1 MAPPAASGRA
11 EPVNTYTKSI
21 STNTDVRTRES
32 PGFAATSLLVT
43 PALLVVVGLFGGGLV
58 LGLIQSLAP
67 LPTAGADVL
76 TVEHFAHVLSD
87 PDFLHSLM
95 LTLYVSATSTAIAAA
110 FSIILALVLV
120 SIAKKYRL
128 LHFIFQIPLTVPH
141 LVIAVAVV
149 FMLSPTGFFSR
160 LAVKFGLIDSSAAFP
175 LLINDRWGVGIILAY
190 VWKEVPFITL
200 MILAVLR
207 HTGVELLEVGR
218 TLKAGPWQR
227 FRYITLPTI
236 SPSLGAACL
245 IVFAYSFG
253 AFEVP
258 FLLGQSYPMTLPV
271 WAYKNYSDVDLL
283 ARPEGI
289 ATGIII
295 AGVIIVAIVLSQTLI
310 QAARRRGAVL

>member
-1 MAPPAASGRA
+1 M
-11 EPVNTYTKSI
+11 
-21 STNTDVRTRES
+21 
-32 PGFAATSLLVT
+32 
-43 PALLVVVGLFGGGLV
+43 
-58 LGLIQSLAP
+58 LGLIQSLSHS
-67 LPTAGADVL
+67 TAADMGSL
-76 TVEHFAHVLSD
+76 TFEHFVNVLYD

-95 LTLYVSATSTAIAAA
+95 LTLYISATSTAVAAVL
-110 FSIILALVLV
+110 SIVMALILVTL
-120 SIAKKYRL
+120 SGKYRFV
-128 LHFIFQIPLTVPH
+128 HFIFQIPLTVPH

-160 LAVKFGLIDSSAAFP
+160 LFIKFGLIDSSGAFP
-175 LLINDRWGVGIILAY
+175 LLINDRWGIGIMLTY
-190 VWKEVPFITL
+190 VWKEIPFITL
-200 MILAVLR
+200 MILSVLHR
-207 HTGVELLEVGR
+207 KGVELLEVGR

-245 IVFAYSFG
+245 IVFAYTFG

-258 FLLGQSYPMTLPV
+258 FLLGQTYPMMLPV

-295 AGVIIVAIVLSQTLI
+295 AGVVIVAIVVSQTLV

>member
-76 TVEHFAHVLSD
+76 TVEHFANVLSD

-258 FLLGQSYPMTLPV
+258 FLLGQSYPMMLPV

>member
-1 MAPPAASGRA
+1 
-11 EPVNTYTKSI
+11 VNTYTNSV
-21 STNTDVRTRES
+21 SLDTDARTRES
-32 PGFAATSLLVT
+32 TGLSTTGVLVA
-43 PALLVVVGLFGGGLV
+43 PALSVVVVLFGGGLV

-67 LPTAGADVL
+67 LPTAGTGRL
-76 TVEHFAHVLSD
+76 TFEHFANVLSD

-95 LTLYVSATSTAIAAA
+95 LTMYVSATSTAIAAA
-110 FSIILALVLV
+110 LSIMLALVLISLSV
-120 SIAKKYRL
+120 KYRFV
-128 LHFIFQIPLTVPH
+128 HFIFQIPLTVPH

-160 LAVKFGLIDSSAAFP
+160 WALKFGLIDSSASFP

-190 VWKEVPFITL
+190 VWKEIPFITL
-200 MILAVLR
+200 MILSVLR
-207 HTGVELLEVGR
+207 HTGMELLEVGR

-245 IVFAYSFG
+245 IVFAYTFG
-253 AFEVP
+253 AFEIP
-258 FLLGQSYPMTLPV
+258 FLLGQTYPMMLPV

-310 QAARRRGAVL
+310 QAARRRGAAL